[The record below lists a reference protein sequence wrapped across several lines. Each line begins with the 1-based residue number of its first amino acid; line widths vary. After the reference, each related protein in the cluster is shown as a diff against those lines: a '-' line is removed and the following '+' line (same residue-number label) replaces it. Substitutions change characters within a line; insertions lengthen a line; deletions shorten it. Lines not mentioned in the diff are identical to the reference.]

1 LTRPFDEHLD
11 SDELDRLVSLQET
24 SGSGSEQLSELDLR
38 EAQRHVES
46 CQDCSRK
53 LQRHRYVHS
62 EILRMRVPTPSPP
75 SPRCIGDAEWLEV
88 VAGLLPDAKTRELM
102 KHAAQCGH
110 CGPLLK
116 NAAEALGDDATPNE
130 EALLASLQSA
140 RPEWRKNMA
149 EALRDSVRSRQ
160 PKSSW
165 WRTVFAWPAPAYAVV
180 GIVAVAVVAWIGV
193 RALHPPSAEQLLAQ
207 AYTEQRTLEVRIPGA
222 KYAPMQAERGSGH
235 SDFDKPISL
244 LKAKDLIGE
253 ALSKNPND
261 PKWLQ
266 ARARAELLDGNYE
279 SAVRS
284 LQRALE
290 TQPDSPSLLTDLGSA
305 YFMRAE
311 SANRPIDYGKAVDSF
326 GKALAKSPDDP
337 VALFNQALACERMF
351 LYTQAVD
358 DWEHYLRV
366 DPEGEW
372 SDDARRRLTALRDKI
387 QQHQESQSEPL
398 LSPAEIAKAGTNNAP
413 LAEKIDERIED
424 YLRVGITDWLP
435 HAFPGASE
443 QPSFEART
451 ALSVLAE
458 IDRKNHGDTWLTDLL
473 NDRTSGQFPA
483 GIEALA
489 TSLRANE
496 RGDYSEGQRSAR
508 SAVVTFR
515 AVANVAGE
523 LRAQAE
529 EVYSDHLLW
538 EGPQCLALLNQMAV
552 RLDRSS
558 YAWVR
563 AQMNLERSNCANAVG
578 DLGTYQTAIGKGLED
593 AEHHKYLGLT
603 LRALGFQALSRASLG
618 ETEAAFS
625 NASAALGLFWS
636 TRADLMKGYNLYY
649 DLDSAAD
656 GLRLPNLQVILWRE
670 ACALIDRHPD
680 VLLRAMA
687 HRWYGSA
694 AYIADEPTLA
704 ATEFSRASA
713 LFAVSPKT
721 AATARDH
728 MDAEVWLAQA
738 EIRQGDLDQ
747 AAARLQSV
755 KADIDGAPSFD
766 PEMVFYTAQAD
777 IAMRRSDSI
786 SAEAALRSA
795 IFLAEWA
802 LNSFPSENN
811 RREWAEQTRNA
822 YRDLVEW
829 KLRQGD
835 ATSALELW
843 EWYRGAE
850 LRASNSTFPHL
861 AGTLGTNIP
870 PDVQNASLLPSPN
883 VVTAQLPLL
892 REVTIVAYGTFPDG
906 IAVWAYDDRGVSSRW
921 IPTSLPPVQD
931 MAIRFQRLCSDRN
944 SDIGTLRATA
954 HALYD
959 LLIGPVEERL
969 APGRTIVFEPD
980 EFLEEIPWE
989 ALVDPS
995 AHYLLERSTVFV
1007 TPALYRTMHLRP
1019 ASSITRDA
1027 QALIVSVIA
1036 AREEGM
1042 TPIADAEIEAQ
1053 TVATGFRSAHWLQ
1066 GTDATLSSIR
1076 KEIRGSVV
1084 FHFAGHAIS
1093 SPQRSGL
1100 MLSEIDPDTNLSRL
1114 VDAESFRAKEIGSL
1128 QLAVLS
1134 ACQTDGEADPG
1145 SSGTDSLVETLLH
1158 AGVPHVV
1165 ASRWNVDSRE
1175 TAEFMKNF
1183 YAELLTGNSVSKSI
1197 HKARLTLASQSRYAH
1212 PYYWAAFTL
1221 TGRN

>member
-1 LTRPFDEHLD
+1 
-11 SDELDRLVSLQET
+11 
-24 SGSGSEQLSELDLR
+24 
-38 EAQRHVES
+38 
-46 CQDCSRK
+46 
-53 LQRHRYVHS
+53 
-62 EILRMRVPTPSPP
+62 MRVPNPSPP
-75 SPRCIGDAEWLEV
+75 SPECMGDAEWLEV
-88 VAGLLPDAKTRELM
+88 AAGLLPEAKTRELM

-116 NAAEALGDDATPNE
+116 NAAEALVDEATPSE

-149 EALRDSVRSRQ
+149 ATLRDSVRDRQ
-160 PKSSW
+160 PKPSW
-165 WRTVFAWPAPAYAVV
+165 WKAVFTWPAPAYAFA

-222 KYAPMQAERGSGH
+222 KYAPMQAERGTGH
-235 SDFDKPISL
+235 SDFDKPTSL

-253 ALSKNPND
+253 ALTKNPND

-279 SAVRS
+279 SAIKS

-305 YFMRAE
+305 YFVRAE
-311 SANRPIDYGKAVDSF
+311 SANRPVDYGRAIDSF

-337 VALFNQALACERMF
+337 VSLFNQALACERMF

-366 DPEGEW
+366 DPQGEW
-372 SDDARRRLTALRDKI
+372 SDDARRRLTALKAKI

-398 LSPAEIAKAGTNNAP
+398 LSPAEIAKAGTNNASV
-413 LAEKIDERIED
+413 AEKIDERIED
-424 YLRVGITDWLP
+424 YLLVGTTDWLP
-435 HAFPGASE
+435 HAFPDASE

-458 IDRKNHGDTWLTDLL
+458 IARKNHGDTWLTDLL
-473 NDRTSGQFPA
+473 NDRTSGQFSA
-483 GIEALA
+483 GIQTLA
-489 TSLRANE
+489 ASLRANE

-515 AVANVAGE
+515 AAANVAGQ

-538 EGPQCLALLNQMAV
+538 EGPQCIALLNQMTE
-552 RLDRSS
+552 RLDHSS
-558 YAWVR
+558 YGWIN
-563 AQMNLERSNCANAVG
+563 AQMSLERSNCANAVG
-578 DLGTYQTAIGKGLED
+578 DLGTYQTAIGKGLEE
-593 AEHHKYLGLT
+593 AERHKYPSLS
-603 LRALGFQALSRASLG
+603 LRALGFQALSQASLG
-618 ETEAAFS
+618 ETQAAFS
-625 NASAALGLFWS
+625 NASKGLGLFWS
-636 TRADLMKGYNLYY
+636 THVDLMKGYNLYY

-656 GLRLPNLQVILWRE
+656 GVRLPNFQVILWRE

-694 AYIADEPTLA
+694 AYVANEPALA
-704 ATEFSRASA
+704 AAEFSKASS
-713 LFAVSPKT
+713 LFASSPKT
-721 AATARDH
+721 AATIRDH
-728 MDAEVWLAQA
+728 MDAEVWLAQT

-747 AAARLQSV
+747 AAARLQSI
-755 KADIDGAPSFD
+755 KPEIDRTPSFD
-766 PEMVFYTAQAD
+766 PEIVFYTARAD
-777 IAMRRSDSI
+777 IAMRRSDST

-802 LNSFPSENN
+802 LNSFPSEND
-811 RREWAEQTRNA
+811 RREWAEQTRAA
-822 YRDLVEW
+822 YRNLVEW

-850 LRASNSTFPHL
+850 LRASDSTFRHMG
-861 AGTLGTNIP
+861 GTHGTNVP
-870 PDVQNASLLPSPN
+870 PDLRDAPPLPSPS

-892 REVTIVAYGTFPDG
+892 RDQTVIAYGSFSDG
-906 IAVWAYDDRGVSSRW
+906 IAVWVYDDRGVSSRW
-921 IPTSLPPVQD
+921 IPTSSPPVQD
-931 MAIRFQRLCSDRN
+931 MVIRFQRLCSDRN
-944 SDIGTLRATA
+944 SDIATLRTTGR
-954 HALYD
+954 ALYD

-969 APGRTIVFEPD
+969 ASGRTIVFEPD
-980 EFLEEIPWE
+980 DFLQDISWE

-995 AHYLLERSTVFV
+995 AHYLLERSPIFLE
-1007 TPALYRTMHLRP
+1007 PALYRTMHLRP
-1019 ASSITRDA
+1019 TSAITKDA
-1027 QALIVSVIA
+1027 QALIVSVSVA
-1036 AREEGM
+1036 KEEGL
-1042 TPIADAEIEAQ
+1042 TPLVDADIEAQ
-1053 TVATGFRSAHWLQ
+1053 TVADGFQSARWLQ
-1066 GTDATLSSIR
+1066 GTNATLSAIR
-1076 KEIRGSVV
+1076 KEIRGSAV

-1100 MLSEIDPDTNLSRL
+1100 VLAETDSDTHLSRL
-1114 VDAESFRAKEIGSL
+1114 VGAKSLSANETESL
-1128 QLAVLS
+1128 QLVVLS
-1134 ACQTDGEADPG
+1134 ACQTEGESAPG
-1145 SSGTDSLVETLLH
+1145 SPGTDNLVGSLLH

-1165 ASRWNVDSRE
+1165 ASRWNVDSQE
-1175 TAEFMKNF
+1175 TAEFMKSF
-1183 YAELLTGNSVSKSI
+1183 YGELLTGTTVSQSV
-1197 HKARLTLASQSRYAH
+1197 HKARLRLASQSPYAH

>member
-1 LTRPFDEHLD
+1 
-11 SDELDRLVSLQET
+11 
-24 SGSGSEQLSELDLR
+24 
-38 EAQRHVES
+38 
-46 CQDCSRK
+46 
-53 LQRHRYVHS
+53 
-62 EILRMRVPTPSPP
+62 M
-75 SPRCIGDAEWLEV
+75 GDAEWLEV
-88 VAGLLPDAKTRELM
+88 AAGLLPEAKTRELM

-116 NAAEALGDDATPNE
+116 NAAEALVDEATPSE

-149 EALRDSVRSRQ
+149 ATLRDSVRDRQ
-160 PKSSW
+160 PKPSW
-165 WRTVFAWPAPAYAVV
+165 WKAVFTWPAPAYAFA

-222 KYAPMQAERGSGH
+222 KYAPMQAERGTGH
-235 SDFDKPISL
+235 SDFDKPTSL

-253 ALSKNPND
+253 ALTKNPND

-279 SAVRS
+279 SAIKS

-305 YFMRAE
+305 YFVRAE
-311 SANRPIDYGKAVDSF
+311 SANRPVDYGRAIDSF

-337 VALFNQALACERMF
+337 VSLFNQALACERMF

-366 DPEGEW
+366 DPQGEW
-372 SDDARRRLTALRDKI
+372 SDDARRRLTALKAKI

-398 LSPAEIAKAGTNNAP
+398 LSPAEIAKAGTNNASV
-413 LAEKIDERIED
+413 AEKIDERIED
-424 YLRVGITDWLP
+424 YLLVGTTDWLP
-435 HAFPGASE
+435 HAFPDASE

-458 IDRKNHGDTWLTDLL
+458 IARKNHGDTWLTDLL
-473 NDRTSGQFPA
+473 NDRTSGQFSA
-483 GIEALA
+483 GIQTLA
-489 TSLRANE
+489 ASLRANE

-515 AVANVAGE
+515 AAANVAGQ

-538 EGPQCLALLNQMAV
+538 EGPQCIALLNQMTE
-552 RLDRSS
+552 RLDHSS
-558 YAWVR
+558 YGWIN
-563 AQMNLERSNCANAVG
+563 AQMSLERSNCANAVG
-578 DLGTYQTAIGKGLED
+578 DLGTYQTAIGKGLEE
-593 AEHHKYLGLT
+593 AERHKYPSLS
-603 LRALGFQALSRASLG
+603 LRALGFQALSQASLG
-618 ETEAAFS
+618 ETQAAFS
-625 NASAALGLFWS
+625 NASKGLGLFWS
-636 TRADLMKGYNLYY
+636 THVDLMKGYNLYY

-656 GLRLPNLQVILWRE
+656 GVRLPNFQVILWRE

-694 AYIADEPTLA
+694 AYVANEPALA
-704 ATEFSRASA
+704 AAEFSKASS
-713 LFAVSPKT
+713 LFASSPKT
-721 AATARDH
+721 AATIRDH
-728 MDAEVWLAQA
+728 MDAEVWLAQT

-747 AAARLQSV
+747 AAARLQSI
-755 KADIDGAPSFD
+755 KPEIDRTPSFD
-766 PEMVFYTAQAD
+766 PEIVFYTARAD
-777 IAMRRSDSI
+777 IAMRRSDST

-802 LNSFPSENN
+802 LNSFPSEND
-811 RREWAEQTRNA
+811 RREWAEQTRAA
-822 YRDLVEW
+822 YRNLVEW

-850 LRASNSTFPHL
+850 LRASDSTFRHMG
-861 AGTLGTNIP
+861 GTLGTNVP
-870 PDVQNASLLPSPN
+870 PDLRDAPPLPSPS

-892 REVTIVAYGTFPDG
+892 RDQTVIAYGSFSDG
-906 IAVWAYDDRGVSSRW
+906 IAVWVYDDRGVSSRW
-921 IPTSLPPVQD
+921 IPTSSPPVQD
-931 MAIRFQRLCSDRN
+931 MVIRFQRLCSDRN
-944 SDIGTLRATA
+944 SDIATLRTTGR
-954 HALYD
+954 ALYD

-969 APGRTIVFEPD
+969 ASGRTIVFEPD
-980 EFLEEIPWE
+980 DFLQDISWE

-995 AHYLLERSTVFV
+995 AHYLLERSPIFLE
-1007 TPALYRTMHLRP
+1007 PALYRTMHLRP
-1019 ASSITRDA
+1019 TSAITKDA
-1027 QALIVSVIA
+1027 QALIVSVSVA
-1036 AREEGM
+1036 KEEGL
-1042 TPIADAEIEAQ
+1042 TPLVDADIEAQ
-1053 TVATGFRSAHWLQ
+1053 TVADGFQSARWLQ
-1066 GTDATLSSIR
+1066 GTNATLSAIR
-1076 KEIRGSVV
+1076 KEIRGSAV

-1100 MLSEIDPDTNLSRL
+1100 VLAETDSDTHLSRL
-1114 VDAESFRAKEIGSL
+1114 VGAKSLSANETESL
-1128 QLAVLS
+1128 QLVVLS
-1134 ACQTDGEADPG
+1134 ACQTEGESAPG
-1145 SSGTDSLVETLLH
+1145 SPGTDNLVGSLLH

-1165 ASRWNVDSRE
+1165 ASRWNVDSQE
-1175 TAEFMKNF
+1175 TAEFMKSF
-1183 YAELLTGNSVSKSI
+1183 YGELLTGTTVSQSV
-1197 HKARLTLASQSRYAH
+1197 HKARLRLASQSPYAH

>member
-1 LTRPFDEHLD
+1 
-11 SDELDRLVSLQET
+11 
-24 SGSGSEQLSELDLR
+24 
-38 EAQRHVES
+38 
-46 CQDCSRK
+46 
-53 LQRHRYVHS
+53 
-62 EILRMRVPTPSPP
+62 MRVPNPSPP
-75 SPRCIGDAEWLEV
+75 SPECMGDAEWLEV
-88 VAGLLPDAKTRELM
+88 AAGLLPEAKTRELM

-116 NAAEALGDDATPNE
+116 NAAEALVDEATPSE

-149 EALRDSVRSRQ
+149 ATLRDSVRDRQ
-160 PKSSW
+160 PKPSW
-165 WRTVFAWPAPAYAVV
+165 WKAVFTWPAPAYAFA

-222 KYAPMQAERGSGH
+222 KYAPMQAERGTGH
-235 SDFDKPISL
+235 SDFDKPTSL

-253 ALSKNPND
+253 ALTKNPND

-279 SAVRS
+279 SAIKS

-305 YFMRAE
+305 YFVRAE
-311 SANRPIDYGKAVDSF
+311 SANRPVDYGRAIDSF

-337 VALFNQALACERMF
+337 VSLFNQALACERMF

-366 DPEGEW
+366 DPQGEW
-372 SDDARRRLTALRDKI
+372 SDDARRRLTALKAKI

-398 LSPAEIAKAGTNNAP
+398 LSPAEIAKAGTNNASV
-413 LAEKIDERIED
+413 AEKIDERIED
-424 YLRVGITDWLP
+424 YLLVGTTDWLP
-435 HAFPGASE
+435 HAFPDASE

-458 IDRKNHGDTWLTDLL
+458 IARKNHGDTWLTDLL
-473 NDRTSGQFPA
+473 NDRTSGQFSA
-483 GIEALA
+483 GIQTLA
-489 TSLRANE
+489 ASLRANE

-515 AVANVAGE
+515 AAANVAGQ

-538 EGPQCLALLNQMAV
+538 EGPQCIALLNQMTE
-552 RLDRSS
+552 RLDHSS
-558 YAWVR
+558 YGWIN
-563 AQMNLERSNCANAVG
+563 AQMSLERSNCANAVG
-578 DLGTYQTAIGKGLED
+578 DLGTYQTAIGKGLEE
-593 AEHHKYLGLT
+593 AERHKYPSLS
-603 LRALGFQALSRASLG
+603 LRALGFQALSQASLG
-618 ETEAAFS
+618 ETQAAFS
-625 NASAALGLFWS
+625 NASKGLGLFWS
-636 TRADLMKGYNLYY
+636 THVDLMKGYNLYY

-656 GLRLPNLQVILWRE
+656 GVRLPNFQVILWRE

-694 AYIADEPTLA
+694 AYVANEPALA
-704 ATEFSRASA
+704 AAEFSKASS
-713 LFAVSPKT
+713 LFASSPKT
-721 AATARDH
+721 AATIRDH
-728 MDAEVWLAQA
+728 MDAEVWLAQT

-747 AAARLQSV
+747 AAARLQSI
-755 KADIDGAPSFD
+755 KPEIDRTPSFD
-766 PEMVFYTAQAD
+766 PEIVFYTARAD
-777 IAMRRSDSI
+777 IAMRRSDST

-802 LNSFPSENN
+802 LNSFPSEND
-811 RREWAEQTRNA
+811 RREWAEQTRAA
-822 YRDLVEW
+822 YRNLVEW

-850 LRASNSTFPHL
+850 LRASDSTFRHMG
-861 AGTLGTNIP
+861 GTLGTNVP
-870 PDVQNASLLPSPN
+870 PDLRDAPPLPSPS

-892 REVTIVAYGTFPDG
+892 RDQTVIAYGSFSDG
-906 IAVWAYDDRGVSSRW
+906 IAVWVYDDRGVSSRW
-921 IPTSLPPVQD
+921 IPTSSPPVQD
-931 MAIRFQRLCSDRN
+931 MVIRFQRLCSDRN
-944 SDIGTLRATA
+944 SDIATLRTTGR
-954 HALYD
+954 ALYD

-969 APGRTIVFEPD
+969 ASGRTIVFEPD
-980 EFLEEIPWE
+980 DFLQDISWE

-995 AHYLLERSTVFV
+995 AHYLLERSPIFLE
-1007 TPALYRTMHLRP
+1007 PALYRTMHLRP
-1019 ASSITRDA
+1019 TSAITKDA
-1027 QALIVSVIA
+1027 QALIVSVSVA
-1036 AREEGM
+1036 KEEGL
-1042 TPIADAEIEAQ
+1042 TPLVDADIEAQ
-1053 TVATGFRSAHWLQ
+1053 TVADGFQSARWLQ
-1066 GTDATLSSIR
+1066 GTNATLSAIR
-1076 KEIRGSVV
+1076 KEIRGSAV

-1100 MLSEIDPDTNLSRL
+1100 VLAETDSDTHLSRL
-1114 VDAESFRAKEIGSL
+1114 VGAKSLSANETESL
-1128 QLAVLS
+1128 QLVVLS
-1134 ACQTDGEADPG
+1134 ACQTEGESAPG
-1145 SSGTDSLVETLLH
+1145 SPGTDNLVGSLLH

-1165 ASRWNVDSRE
+1165 ASRWNVDSQE
-1175 TAEFMKNF
+1175 TAEFMKSF
-1183 YAELLTGNSVSKSI
+1183 YGELLTGTTVSQSV
-1197 HKARLTLASQSRYAH
+1197 HKARLRLASQSPYAH

>member
-1 LTRPFDEHLD
+1 
-11 SDELDRLVSLQET
+11 
-24 SGSGSEQLSELDLR
+24 
-38 EAQRHVES
+38 
-46 CQDCSRK
+46 
-53 LQRHRYVHS
+53 
-62 EILRMRVPTPSPP
+62 
-75 SPRCIGDAEWLEV
+75 
-88 VAGLLPDAKTRELM
+88 
-102 KHAAQCGH
+102 
-110 CGPLLK
+110 
-116 NAAEALGDDATPNE
+116 
-130 EALLASLQSA
+130 
-140 RPEWRKNMA
+140 
-149 EALRDSVRSRQ
+149 
-160 PKSSW
+160 
-165 WRTVFAWPAPAYAVV
+165 
-180 GIVAVAVVAWIGV
+180 
-193 RALHPPSAEQLLAQ
+193 
-207 AYTEQRTLEVRIPGA
+207 
-222 KYAPMQAERGSGH
+222 
-235 SDFDKPISL
+235 
-244 LKAKDLIGE
+244 
-253 ALSKNPND
+253 
-261 PKWLQ
+261 
-266 ARARAELLDGNYE
+266 
-279 SAVRS
+279 
-284 LQRALE
+284 
-290 TQPDSPSLLTDLGSA
+290 
-305 YFMRAE
+305 
-311 SANRPIDYGKAVDSF
+311 
-326 GKALAKSPDDP
+326 
-337 VALFNQALACERMF
+337 
-351 LYTQAVD
+351 
-358 DWEHYLRV
+358 
-366 DPEGEW
+366 
-372 SDDARRRLTALRDKI
+372 
-387 QQHQESQSEPL
+387 
-398 LSPAEIAKAGTNNAP
+398 
-413 LAEKIDERIED
+413 
-424 YLRVGITDWLP
+424 
-435 HAFPGASE
+435 
-443 QPSFEART
+443 
-451 ALSVLAE
+451 
-458 IDRKNHGDTWLTDLL
+458 
-473 NDRTSGQFPA
+473 
-483 GIEALA
+483 
-489 TSLRANE
+489 
-496 RGDYSEGQRSAR
+496 
-508 SAVVTFR
+508 
-515 AVANVAGE
+515 
-523 LRAQAE
+523 
-529 EVYSDHLLW
+529 
-538 EGPQCLALLNQMAV
+538 
-552 RLDRSS
+552 
-558 YAWVR
+558 
-563 AQMNLERSNCANAVG
+563 
-578 DLGTYQTAIGKGLED
+578 
-593 AEHHKYLGLT
+593 
-603 LRALGFQALSRASLG
+603 
-618 ETEAAFS
+618 
-625 NASAALGLFWS
+625 
-636 TRADLMKGYNLYY
+636 
-649 DLDSAAD
+649 
-656 GLRLPNLQVILWRE
+656 
-670 ACALIDRHPD
+670 
-680 VLLRAMA
+680 
-687 HRWYGSA
+687 
-694 AYIADEPTLA
+694 
-704 ATEFSRASA
+704 
-713 LFAVSPKT
+713 
-721 AATARDH
+721 

>member
-1 LTRPFDEHLD
+1 
-11 SDELDRLVSLQET
+11 
-24 SGSGSEQLSELDLR
+24 
-38 EAQRHVES
+38 
-46 CQDCSRK
+46 
-53 LQRHRYVHS
+53 
-62 EILRMRVPTPSPP
+62 MRVPNPSPP
-75 SPRCIGDAEWLEV
+75 SPECMGDAEWLEV
-88 VAGLLPDAKTRELM
+88 AAGLLPEAKTRELM

-116 NAAEALGDDATPNE
+116 NAAEALVDEATPSE

-149 EALRDSVRSRQ
+149 ATLRDSVRDRH
-160 PKSSW
+160 PKPSW
-165 WRTVFAWPAPAYAVV
+165 WKAVFTWPAPAYAFA

-222 KYAPMQAERGSGH
+222 KYAPMQAERGTGH
-235 SDFDKPISL
+235 SDFDKPTSL

-253 ALSKNPND
+253 ALTKNPND

-279 SAVRS
+279 SAIKS

-305 YFMRAE
+305 YFVRAE
-311 SANRPIDYGKAVDSF
+311 SANRPVDYGRAIDSF

-337 VALFNQALACERMF
+337 VSLFNQALACERMF

-366 DPEGEW
+366 DPQGEW
-372 SDDARRRLTALRDKI
+372 SDDARRRLTALKAKI

-398 LSPAEIAKAGTNNAP
+398 LSPAEIAKAGTNNASV
-413 LAEKIDERIED
+413 AEKIDERIED
-424 YLRVGITDWLP
+424 YLLVGTTDWLP
-435 HAFPGASE
+435 HAFPDASE

-458 IDRKNHGDTWLTDLL
+458 IARKNHGDTWLTDLL
-473 NDRTSGQFPA
+473 NDRTSGQFSA
-483 GIEALA
+483 GIQTLA
-489 TSLRANE
+489 ASLRANE

-515 AVANVAGE
+515 AAANVAGQ

-538 EGPQCLALLNQMAV
+538 EGPQCIALLNQMTE
-552 RLDRSS
+552 RLDHSS
-558 YAWVR
+558 YGWIN
-563 AQMNLERSNCANAVG
+563 AQMSLERSNCANAVG
-578 DLGTYQTAIGKGLED
+578 DLGTYQTAIGKGLEE
-593 AEHHKYLGLT
+593 AERHKYPSLS
-603 LRALGFQALSRASLG
+603 LRALGFQALSQASLG
-618 ETEAAFS
+618 ETQAAFS
-625 NASAALGLFWS
+625 NASKGLGLFWS
-636 TRADLMKGYNLYY
+636 THVDLMKGYNLYY

-656 GLRLPNLQVILWRE
+656 GVRLPNFQVILWRE

-694 AYIADEPTLA
+694 AYVANEPALA
-704 ATEFSRASA
+704 AAEFSKASS
-713 LFAVSPKT
+713 LFASSPKT
-721 AATARDH
+721 AATIRDH
-728 MDAEVWLAQA
+728 MDAEVWLAQT

-747 AAARLQSV
+747 AAARLQSI
-755 KADIDGAPSFD
+755 KPEIDRTPSFD
-766 PEMVFYTAQAD
+766 PEIVFYTARAD
-777 IAMRRSDSI
+777 IAMRRSDST

-802 LNSFPSENN
+802 LNSFPSEND
-811 RREWAEQTRNA
+811 RREWAEQTRAA
-822 YRDLVEW
+822 YRNLVEW

-850 LRASNSTFPHL
+850 LRASDSTFRHMG
-861 AGTLGTNIP
+861 GTLGTNVP
-870 PDVQNASLLPSPN
+870 PDLRDAPPLPSPS

-892 REVTIVAYGTFPDG
+892 RDQTVIAYGSFSDG
-906 IAVWAYDDRGVSSRW
+906 IAVWVYDDRGVSSRW
-921 IPTSLPPVQD
+921 IPTSSPPVQD
-931 MAIRFQRLCSDRN
+931 MVIRFQRLCSDRN
-944 SDIGTLRATA
+944 SDIATLRTTGR
-954 HALYD
+954 ALYD

-969 APGRTIVFEPD
+969 ASGRTIVFEPD
-980 EFLEEIPWE
+980 DFLQDISWE

-995 AHYLLERSTVFV
+995 AHYLLERSPIFLE
-1007 TPALYRTMHLRP
+1007 PALYRTMHLRP
-1019 ASSITRDA
+1019 TSAITKDA
-1027 QALIVSVIA
+1027 QALIVSVSVA
-1036 AREEGM
+1036 KEEGL
-1042 TPIADAEIEAQ
+1042 TPLVDADIEAQ
-1053 TVATGFRSAHWLQ
+1053 TVADGFQSARWLQ
-1066 GTDATLSSIR
+1066 GTNATLSAIR
-1076 KEIRGSVV
+1076 KEIRGSAV

-1100 MLSEIDPDTNLSRL
+1100 VLAETDSDTHLSRL
-1114 VDAESFRAKEIGSL
+1114 VGAKSLSANETESL
-1128 QLAVLS
+1128 QLVVLS
-1134 ACQTDGEADPG
+1134 ACQTEGESAPG
-1145 SSGTDSLVETLLH
+1145 SPGTDNLVGSLLH

-1165 ASRWNVDSRE
+1165 ASRWNVDSQE
-1175 TAEFMKNF
+1175 TAEFMKSF
-1183 YAELLTGNSVSKSI
+1183 YGELLTGTTVSQSV
-1197 HKARLTLASQSRYAH
+1197 HKARLRLASQSPYAH

>member
-1 LTRPFDEHLD
+1 MH
-11 SDELDRLVSLQET
+11 
-24 SGSGSEQLSELDLR
+24 G
-38 EAQRHVES
+38 
-46 CQDCSRK
+46 
-53 LQRHRYVHS
+53 
-62 EILRMRVPTPSPP
+62 EITRMRVPNPSPP
-75 SPRCIGDAEWLEV
+75 SPECMGDAEWLEV
-88 VAGLLPDAKTRELM
+88 AAGLLPEAKTRELM

-116 NAAEALGDDATPNE
+116 NAAEALVDEATPSE

-149 EALRDSVRSRQ
+149 ATLRDSVRDRQ
-160 PKSSW
+160 PKPSW
-165 WRTVFAWPAPAYAVV
+165 WKAVFTWPAPAYAFA

-222 KYAPMQAERGSGH
+222 KYAPMQAERGTGH
-235 SDFDKPISL
+235 SDFDKPTSL

-253 ALSKNPND
+253 ALTKNPND

-279 SAVRS
+279 SAIKS

-305 YFMRAE
+305 YFVRAE
-311 SANRPIDYGKAVDSF
+311 SANRPVDYGRAIDSF

-337 VALFNQALACERMF
+337 VSLFNQALACERMF

-366 DPEGEW
+366 DPQGEW
-372 SDDARRRLTALRDKI
+372 SDDARRRLTALKAKI

-398 LSPAEIAKAGTNNAP
+398 LSPAEIAKAGTNNASV
-413 LAEKIDERIED
+413 AEKIDERIED
-424 YLRVGITDWLP
+424 YLLVGTTDWLP
-435 HAFPGASE
+435 HAFPDASE

-458 IDRKNHGDTWLTDLL
+458 IARKNHGDTWLTDLL
-473 NDRTSGQFPA
+473 NDRTSGQFSA
-483 GIEALA
+483 GIQTLA
-489 TSLRANE
+489 ASLRANE

-515 AVANVAGE
+515 AAANVAGQ

-538 EGPQCLALLNQMAV
+538 EGPQCIALLNQMTE
-552 RLDRSS
+552 RLDHSS
-558 YAWVR
+558 YGWIN
-563 AQMNLERSNCANAVG
+563 AQMSLERSNCANAVG
-578 DLGTYQTAIGKGLED
+578 DLGTYQTAIGKGLEE
-593 AEHHKYLGLT
+593 AERHKYPSLS
-603 LRALGFQALSRASLG
+603 LRALGFQALSQASLG
-618 ETEAAFS
+618 ETQAAFS
-625 NASAALGLFWS
+625 NASKGLGLFWS
-636 TRADLMKGYNLYY
+636 THVDLMKGYNLYY

-656 GLRLPNLQVILWRE
+656 GVRLPNFQVILWRE

-694 AYIADEPTLA
+694 AYVANEPALA
-704 ATEFSRASA
+704 AAEFSKASS
-713 LFAVSPKT
+713 LFASSPKT
-721 AATARDH
+721 AATIRDH
-728 MDAEVWLAQA
+728 MDAEVWLAQT

-747 AAARLQSV
+747 AAARLQSI
-755 KADIDGAPSFD
+755 KPEIDRTPSFD
-766 PEMVFYTAQAD
+766 PEIVFYTARAD
-777 IAMRRSDSI
+777 IAMRRSDST

-802 LNSFPSENN
+802 LNSFPSEND
-811 RREWAEQTRNA
+811 RREWAEQTRAA
-822 YRDLVEW
+822 YRNLVEW

-850 LRASNSTFPHL
+850 LRASDSTFRHMG
-861 AGTLGTNIP
+861 GTLGTNVP
-870 PDVQNASLLPSPN
+870 PDLRDAPPLPSPS

-892 REVTIVAYGTFPDG
+892 RDQTVIAYGSFSDG
-906 IAVWAYDDRGVSSRW
+906 IAVWVYDDRGVSSRW
-921 IPTSLPPVQD
+921 IPTSSPPVQD
-931 MAIRFQRLCSDRN
+931 MVIRFQRLCSDRN
-944 SDIGTLRATA
+944 SDIATLRTTGR
-954 HALYD
+954 ALYD

-969 APGRTIVFEPD
+969 ASGRTIVFEPD
-980 EFLEEIPWE
+980 DFLQDISWE

-995 AHYLLERSTVFV
+995 AHYLLERSPIFLE
-1007 TPALYRTMHLRP
+1007 PALYRTMHLRP
-1019 ASSITRDA
+1019 TSAITKDA
-1027 QALIVSVIA
+1027 QALIVSVSVA
-1036 AREEGM
+1036 KEEGL
-1042 TPIADAEIEAQ
+1042 TPLVDADIEAQ
-1053 TVATGFRSAHWLQ
+1053 TVADGFQSARWLQ
-1066 GTDATLSSIR
+1066 GTNATLSAIR
-1076 KEIRGSVV
+1076 KEIRGSAV

-1100 MLSEIDPDTNLSRL
+1100 VLAETDSDTHLSRL
-1114 VDAESFRAKEIGSL
+1114 VGAKSLSANETESL
-1128 QLAVLS
+1128 QLVVLS
-1134 ACQTDGEADPG
+1134 ACQTEGESAPG
-1145 SSGTDSLVETLLH
+1145 SPGTDNLVGSLLH

-1165 ASRWNVDSRE
+1165 ASRWNVDSQE
-1175 TAEFMKNF
+1175 TAEFMKSF
-1183 YAELLTGNSVSKSI
+1183 YGELLTGTTVSQSV
-1197 HKARLTLASQSRYAH
+1197 HKARLRLASQSPYAH